1 MNVVD
6 SSAWL
11 EYLTDGPNA
20 EYFSAPL
27 VDTDNLIVPTVC
39 IYEVFKAVLRQRGED
54 AALQTVALMK
64 QGITINLTDE
74 LALQAAKISLEY
86 QIPMAD
92 SIILATARAHEA
104 VLWTQDQDFK
114 DMENVNYFPKTSK

>member
-11 EYLTDGPNA
+11 EYLADGPNA

-27 VDTDNLIVPTVC
+27 EDTGNLLVPTIC

-54 AALQTVALMK
+54 AALQTAALMK
-64 QGITINLTDE
+64 QGTTIDLTDE
-74 LALQAAKISLEY
+74 LALQAANISIEY
-86 QIPMAD
+86 RIPMAD

-114 DMENVNYFPKTSK
+114 GIENVNYFPTKAK